1 MASLAGGTLIVS
13 TTAAESGPIIMKV
26 LILISFLAAASAA
39 DLLGQNKCTQGPSYW
54 CSHIS
59 NAKECGAVQHCK
71 DNVWSPKYAKQND
84 EVCDFCTEVIKTVRS
99 LIANNA
105 TEQQIMGF
113 LKSACDLI
121 PDESL
126 KDMCLSAVNDYAEVL
141 FDLIISELDPETV
154 CTAIGL
160 CKPGAK
166 KEPVIKPMLEIG
178 GRQDLCTDCKAIV
191 SEAKQAL
198 EDNKTKEEILELFDE
213 LCESLG
219 PFEEQCKNYMD
230 QYIPVLLDLL
240 ATELD
245 PQTICAAIGFCPKK
259 TVLSMKPKL
268 IVPSVKM
275 TPAKKVDSSLECTV
289 CEFAMQEID
298 SLLTQNSTASEII
311 SVVDKVCSILPQTIR
326 AECKAFIDDYGS
338 EIIQLL
344 VAKLNPTQVC
354 TKLGLCAGKT
364 LKSQPLKDAECDVC
378 KLVMQYFDGF
388 MEKNQTKQ
396 EIVKALHE
404 FCDILPGSI
413 RGQCND
419 LITQYGYAIPELIE
433 QLMDPL
439 KVCQLIGLCGPT
451 NKELLLQSVKTTP
464 VKDTPTCALCE
475 FVLRELDSMLA
486 DNATQSEII
495 AAVDQVCSLL
505 PGSLGAEC
513 KSFVDEYGPAV
524 IQLLIS
530 QIEPQQICTLIGL
543 CTSNEV
549 KVPKVQ
555 DTGCDVCKL
564 AAQYL
569 LTVLDKNATQQEIE
583 QALEEV
589 CSILPA
595 SIKDECTSLVEEYG
609 PVIFQLL
616 QSLTADEV
624 CQVLGL
630 CTGNPLLGAKKCSFG
645 PAFWCASET
654 NAKMCNAVQHCKL
667 HVW

>member
-166 KEPVIKPMLEIG
+166 KEPVIKPMLE
-178 GRQDLCTDCKAIV
+178 
-191 SEAKQAL
+191 
-198 EDNKTKEEILELFDE
+198 
-213 LCESLG
+213 
-219 PFEEQCKNYMD
+219 
-230 QYIPVLLDLL
+230 
-240 ATELD
+240 
-245 PQTICAAIGFCPKK
+245 
-259 TVLSMKPKL
+259 